1 MPAID
6 NVVAHYSRNKASVVR
21 VPEWSETDEP
31 FKVYY
36 DPMTPKE
43 RKAISQDNNG
53 VFDSEANVDL
63 LIMKAKDENGKPLFT
78 APDRHR
84 LLTEAD
90 GAIIGRIA
98 LEILMPT
105 NRKALEKN

>member
-6 NVVAHYSRNKASVVR
+6 NVIAHYSRNKGSVVL
-21 VPEWSETDEP
+21 VPEWSETGEP

-43 RKAISQDNNG
+43 RKAVSQDNNG
-53 VFDSEANVDL
+53 VFDAEANVDL
-63 LIMKAKDENGKPLFT
+63 LMMKAKDEHGQPLFT
-78 APDRHR
+78 ADDRHQ
-84 LLTEAD
+84 LLTQAD

-98 LEILMPT
+98 LAILMPT